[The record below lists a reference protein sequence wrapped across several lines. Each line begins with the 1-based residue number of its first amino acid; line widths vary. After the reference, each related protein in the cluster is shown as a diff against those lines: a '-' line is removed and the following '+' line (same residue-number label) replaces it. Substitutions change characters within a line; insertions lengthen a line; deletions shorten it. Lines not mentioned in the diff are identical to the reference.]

1 MLCLG
6 LFAKVPPPAGRHCLL
21 TIFKL
26 VLDNAQKKDIMK
38 GKDDPPERDAFE
50 SAKENTRMKFF
61 HVYREEW
68 VEGLVKNGLI
78 NRDSGFKLQ
87 HDFPI
92 PKRYLFNEYAA
103 KDTPLYRFIKEN
115 RFPFYIDRIAGG
127 TTFMPGYTFD
137 KGLIEEYRNLLGD
150 AFLGFQLHESVSN
163 RRGSDWGKILRVTGK
178 RSGFDAE
185 ELRRLFLSDHAI
197 TADGEYLVSFSQGTP
212 EEYAGMTYAENI
224 PDFLVEVRQLF
235 QKYMDMTANAIL
247 PVDSGQIFAKLQA
260 EMGMTAIMPE
270 IGQQISLTRL
280 AVATA
285 RGVAESYK
293 KKWGTYYECWRADW
307 FPETK
312 KCAYNMPCFSTDPFN
327 EWGLSQAQHGGDD
340 FTTHGVNGGCS
351 RLLQERIYYHSLLS
365 GADYMSEEWGF
376 RCSYYDTKDYALT
389 PYGEIKKR
397 FLNHALDIGKVRAL
411 TPFALVLPTDCP
423 CVETTDRL
431 VTHRIGDRR
440 GVYMRN
446 ISLSPSETEH
456 YGHIDNMYTL
466 LFNRTEDTYGNES
479 HALTNGLFGDVF
491 DVIYADASDET
502 LSKYAYLIDATKD
515 SSFARA
521 KVGCGYRI
529 LESADI
535 YKLKAEL
542 DTLIPAVMPVFV
554 DGLHWLVSQGEDGR
568 RYLAIFN
575 NEGNE
580 RTTEK
585 GDTINHAYDRR
596 VTVTLKDGTLSV
608 YKSAGGNM
616 DIERKDAHT
625 FCVTI
630 PAADFAI
637 FTY

>member
-1 MLCLG
+1 
-6 LFAKVPPPAGRHCLL
+6 
-21 TIFKL
+21 
-26 VLDNAQKKDIMK
+26 
-38 GKDDPPERDAFE
+38 
-50 SAKENTRMKFF
+50 MKFF
-61 HVYREEW
+61 HVYREDW
-68 VEGLVKNGLI
+68 VEGLEKNGLL
-78 NRDSGFKLQ
+78 NKDSAFKLQ

-92 PKRYLFNEYAA
+92 PKKNLFNEYAA
-103 KDTPLYRFIKEN
+103 KGTPLYQLIKEN
-115 RFPFYIDRIAGG
+115 KIPFYVDRLAGG
-127 TTFMPGYTFD
+127 TTFWPGYTFD
-137 KGLIEEYRNLLGD
+137 KALIEEYKNILGD
-150 AFLGFQLHESVSN
+150 EFLGFQMHESVSN
-163 RRGSDWGKILRVTGK
+163 RRNSDWGKILRATGMK
-178 RSGFDAE
+178 SGFDPEVLRETFMSDKVTAE
-185 ELRRLFLSDHAI
+185 
-197 TADGEYLVSFSQGTP
+197 GERLVSFSQGTP
-212 EEYAGMTYAENI
+212 EEYAAMTYAETVS
-224 PDFLVEVRQLF
+224 DYVAEVRQLF

-247 PVDSGQIFAKLQA
+247 PVDAGMIFAKMQA

-285 RGVAESYK
+285 RGVGESMK

-312 KCAYNMPCFSTDPFN
+312 KCAYNMPCFTRDDFN
-327 EWGLSQAQHGGDD
+327 EWYLTQNQHGDD

-397 FLNHALDIGKVRAL
+397 FIADTQKVGRVRAV
-411 TPFALVLPTDCP
+411 TPFALVLPLDCP

-440 GVYMRN
+440 GMYMRN
-446 ISLSPSETEH
+446 VALSSAETEH

-502 LSKYAYLIDATKD
+502 LAKYEYLIDATCEN
-515 SSFARA
+515 SFATVKA
-521 KVGCGYRI
+521 GCGYKI
-529 LESADI
+529 LKSDDI
-535 YKLKAEL
+535 YALKATL
-542 DTLIPAVMPVFV
+542 DRLIPEVMPVYV
-554 DGLHWLVSQGEDGR
+554 DGLHWLVSRGEDGT

-585 GDTINHAYDRR
+585 GDTVNHAYDRR
-596 VTVTLKDGTLSV
+596 VTVTLKDGNLSV
-608 YKSAGGNM
+608 FKNAMGET
-616 DIERKDAHT
+616 DIERVDEKT
-625 FCVTI
+625 YRVTV
-630 PAADFAI
+630 PAADFII